1 MADAHFNIPDTFRGP
16 SSQEEA
22 QPQPT
27 YEAQH
32 AAAFSARLDAQ
43 HYTAETQPAPFHFI
57 KEIED
62 RLDSYRY
69 TAIEIEEAK
78 RPWLKSMKSLIL
90 APKPLM
96 AEFIEKESKIGGHI
110 LQKQDPAHDLR
121 FWSEGHEWF
130 FGWSD
135 GKGVSI
141 SNSAVHYQVS
151 DFSIQKSYQGR
162 VVPFTVGEDTYFIN
176 AVQAYENAVRH
187 ELYPF
192 DDAIVELNTK
202 DDDDFKELNELD
214 YLDKLAIRD
223 DITEDAKKDDYKL
236 AA

>member
-1 MADAHFNIPDTFRGP
+1 MVNGQYIISGAF
-16 SSQEEA
+16 QEPK
-22 QPQPT
+22 PQPS
-27 YEAQH
+27 
-32 AAAFSARLDAQ
+32 F
-43 HYTAETQPAPFHFI
+43 ETQQYTPEIHPAPFHFI

-96 AEFIEKESKIGGHI
+96 AEFIEKESKIGGRI
-110 LQKQDPAHDLR
+110 LQKQDPSHDLR

-135 GKGVSI
+135 GKAVSVVD
-141 SNSAVHYQVS
+141 STVHYQVS
-151 DFSIQKSYQGR
+151 DFDIQKSYQGH
-162 VVPFTVGEDTYFIN
+162 VVPFTPGEDTYFVN
-176 AVQAYENAVRH
+176 AVQAYEYAVMR

-192 DDAIVELNTK
+192 DNALVELTTQE
-202 DDDDFKELNELD
+202 DF
-214 YLDKLAIRD
+214 R
-223 DITEDAKKDDYKL
+223 L